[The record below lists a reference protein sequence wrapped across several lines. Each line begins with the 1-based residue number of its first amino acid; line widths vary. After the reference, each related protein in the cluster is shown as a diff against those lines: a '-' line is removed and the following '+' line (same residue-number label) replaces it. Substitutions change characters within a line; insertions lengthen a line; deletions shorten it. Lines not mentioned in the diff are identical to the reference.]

1 MKYYIGENGSPV
13 GPFSVS
19 ELIARGIT
27 PDTLVWQEGMIDWKK
42 ASNVPELAA
51 ALGGGGMSSPSNN
64 AAYMPP
70 SQQPDYGAPQ
80 YGQSQ
85 PQQPQGYG
93 QQPQGYGQQPQGY
106 GQQPQGYGQQPQQPQ
121 QPYGYGSPYAQPQYA
136 STNAAP
142 AGGVMPK
149 SWMAESVIIT
159 LLNLFCCCNPISL
172 ITGIVAIVMAS
183 QVKGNFNRGD
193 MADAERSSKNARTWF
208 LISIGM
214 MFLWT
219 LVMCILVATNPE
231 FEQIMKEAMSEAS

>member
-193 MADAERSSKNARTWF
+193 MADAERSSKNARTLF

>member
-106 GQQPQGYGQQPQQPQ
+106 GQQPQCYGQQPQQAQ
-121 QPYGYGSPYAQPQYA
+121 QPQYA
-136 STNAAP
+136 SNNAP
-142 AGGVMPK
+142 SAGGVMPK

-159 LLNLFCCCNPISL
+159 LMSLLCCCNPISL

-214 MFLWT
+214 MFVYV
-219 LVMCILVATNPE
+219 LVLCVIVATNPE
-231 FEQIMKEAMSEAS
+231 FEQIMKEAMSEV

>member
-85 PQQPQGYG
+85 P
-93 QQPQGYGQQPQGY
+93 
-106 GQQPQGYGQQPQQPQ
+106 QQPQGYGQQPQQPQ

>member
-27 PDTLVWQEGMIDWKK
+27 PDTLVWQEGMIDWK
-42 ASNVPELAA
+42 
-51 ALGGGGMSSPSNN
+51 PSNN
-64 AAYMPP
+64 AAYMPS
-70 SQQPDYGAPQ
+70 SQQSDYGAPQ

-159 LLNLFCCCNPISL
+159 LLNLCCCCNPISL

-183 QVKGNFNRGD
+183 QVKGNYKRGD
-193 MADAERSSKNARTWF
+193 MAGAERSSKNARTWF

-214 MFLWT
+214 MFVYV
-219 LVMCILVATNPE
+219 LVLCVIVATNPE

>member
-70 SQQPDYGAPQ
+70 SQQSDYGAPQ

-93 QQPQGYGQQPQGY
+93 QQPQGYGQQPQ
-106 GQQPQGYGQQPQQPQ
+106 QAQ

-136 STNAAP
+136 SNNVP
-142 AGGVMPK
+142 SAGGVMPK

-193 MADAERSSKNARTWF
+193 MADAERLSKNARTWF

-214 MFLWT
+214 MFVYV
-219 LVMCILVATNPE
+219 LVLCVIVATNPE
-231 FEQIMKEAMSEAS
+231 FEQIMKEAMAEASEV

>member
-70 SQQPDYGAPQ
+70 SQQPDYGKPQ

-93 QQPQGYGQQPQGY
+93 QQPQGYGQQPQ
-106 GQQPQGYGQQPQQPQ
+106 QAQ

-136 STNAAP
+136 SNNAP
-142 AGGVMPK
+142 SAGGIMPK

-159 LLNLFCCCNPISL
+159 LISLLCCCNPISL

-193 MADAERSSKNARTWF
+193 MADAERLSKNARTWF

-231 FEQIMKEAMSEAS
+231 FEQAMKEAMSEAS

>member
-93 QQPQGYGQQPQGY
+93 QQPQ
-106 GQQPQGYGQQPQQPQ
+106 

-136 STNAAP
+136 SNNAP
-142 AGGVMPK
+142 SAGGVMPK

-159 LLNLFCCCNPISL
+159 LMSLFCCCNPISL

-193 MADAERSSKNARTWF
+193 MADAERLSKNARTWF

-231 FEQIMKEAMSEAS
+231 FEQAMKEAMSEAS

>member
-70 SQQPDYGAPQ
+70 SQQSDYGAPQ

-106 GQQPQGYGQQPQQPQ
+106 GQQPQQAQ

-136 STNAAP
+136 SNNVP
-142 AGGVMPK
+142 SAGGVMPK

-193 MADAERSSKNARTWF
+193 MADAERLSKNARTWF

-214 MFLWT
+214 MFVYV
-219 LVMCILVATNPE
+219 LVLCVIVATNPE
-231 FEQIMKEAMSEAS
+231 FEQIMKEAMAEASEV

>member
-70 SQQPDYGAPQ
+70 SQQSDYGAPQ

-85 PQQPQGYG
+85 PQQPQV
-93 QQPQGYGQQPQGY
+93 YGQQPQGY
-106 GQQPQGYGQQPQQPQ
+106 GQQPQGYGQQPQQAQ

-136 STNAAP
+136 SNNVP
-142 AGGVMPK
+142 SAGGVMPK

-183 QVKGNFNRGD
+183 QVKGNYKRGD
-193 MADAERSSKNARTWF
+193 MAGAERSSKNARTWF

-214 MFLWT
+214 MFVYV
-219 LVMCILVATNPE
+219 LVLCVIVATNPE
-231 FEQIMKEAMSEAS
+231 FEQIMKEAMSEASEV